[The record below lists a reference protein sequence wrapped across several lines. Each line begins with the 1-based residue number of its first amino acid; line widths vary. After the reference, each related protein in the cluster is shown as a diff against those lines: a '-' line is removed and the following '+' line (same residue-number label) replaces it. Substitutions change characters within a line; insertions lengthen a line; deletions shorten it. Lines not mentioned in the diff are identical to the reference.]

1 MIIKMKHVA
10 MLASVIFA
18 LISCYGFEKKIVY
31 EHKPSE
37 LFYETGIIDQKT
49 LKPFIDNHVLFD
61 IDINEGYKEYFVWLG
76 LSSKTKGKE
85 LKVNKVIIRDQKSTV
100 HEHSLNSKIVLDEKS
115 EMNLFETSVKL
126 FPNNISSHYLEKWAG
141 EDGVF
146 WVEVTYEIDGREKAM
161 RFKIER
167 RVEWWPIFPT

>member
-1 MIIKMKHVA
+1 MKHVA
-10 MLASVIFA
+10 LLASVTFA

-49 LKPFIDNHVLFD
+49 LKPFIDNNILFVTKLKG
-61 IDINEGYKEYFVWLG
+61 GYQEYIVWLG
-76 LSSKTKGKE
+76 LYSKTKGEKV
-85 LKVNKVIIRDQKSTV
+85 KVNKVIIRDQKSIV
-100 HEHSLNSKIVLDEKS
+100 HEHSLNSKIVLDEKPNKWK
-115 EMNLFETSVKL
+115 NLFKTSVKL
-126 FPNNISSHYLEKWAG
+126 FPNDISPHYLEKWAG
-141 EDGVF
+141 EEGIF
-146 WVEVTYEIDGREKAM
+146 WIEVTYEIDGREKSM